1 MGCGKGQLRG
11 IPDYKPNR
19 PMKKGLMLIVTDPT
33 AKAANYHKEIEDE
46 YNIIHVLGS
55 DARVEIIKEPVSN
68 EVTGEEVLSM
78 VKDII
83 KALTDNYGNKI
94 PAHRVIEE
102 LAVLR

>member
-1 MGCGKGQLRG
+1 
-11 IPDYKPNR
+11 
-19 PMKKGLMLIVTDPT
+19 MLIVSDT
-33 AKAANYHKEIEDE
+33 NVRQSSYHKEIEDN
-46 YNIIHVLGS
+46 YHIIEVSGQE
-55 DARVEIIKEPVSN
+55 ARVEIIKEPVSN

-94 PAHRVIEE
+94 PAHRIIEE